1 MNIMKV
7 DMRYVWIAVALTG
20 SLGLTA
26 QELPEGAGKP
36 ETEKLCKQCHEMA
49 RSVSKRQDREGWI
62 ATMDKMK
69 AFGMRSTDAEY
80 AAVVAYL
87 TKNFPADAVGKV
99 NVNTAS
105 AIELESGL
113 SLRRSQAS
121 ALIAYRKEN
130 GPFKSIDDLKKI
142 PALEGAKLD
151 DKKDRIAF

>member
-1 MNIMKV
+1 MKV
-7 DMRYVWIAVALTG
+7 NMRYVCIAIAAA
-20 SLGLTA
+20 SLALTA
-26 QELPEGAGKP
+26 QELPEGAGKA

-49 RSVSKRQDREGWI
+49 RSISKRQDREGWI

-80 AAVVAYL
+80 AAVVAFL

-105 AIELESGL
+105 AIELESAL
-113 SLRRSQAS
+113 TLRRSQAS
-121 ALIAYRKEN
+121 ALIAYRKEH

-142 PALEGAKLD
+142 PQLEGAKLD

>member
-1 MNIMKV
+1 MKV
-7 DMRYVWIAVALTG
+7 NMRYVCIAIAAA
-20 SLGLTA
+20 SLALTA
-26 QELPEGAGKP
+26 QELPEGAGKA

-49 RSVSKRQDREGWI
+49 RSISKRQDREGWI

-80 AAVVAYL
+80 AAVVAFL

-105 AIELESGL
+105 AIELESAL
-113 SLRRSQAS
+113 TLRRSQAA
-121 ALIAYRKEN
+121 ALIAYRKEH
-130 GPFKSIDDLKKI
+130 GPFKSVDDLKKI
-142 PALEGAKLD
+142 PQLEGAKLD